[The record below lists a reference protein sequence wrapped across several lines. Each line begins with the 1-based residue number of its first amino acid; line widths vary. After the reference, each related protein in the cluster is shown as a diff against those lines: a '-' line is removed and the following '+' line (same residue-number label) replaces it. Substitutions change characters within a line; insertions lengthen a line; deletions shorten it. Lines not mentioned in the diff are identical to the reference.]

1 VTGGGFAEGQNN
13 PEEFVPEKTVGAF
26 GTGQE
31 DPEEFPEDVKLGS
44 FARGQQAESHI
55 IEGTFGKVEGE
66 DEGEGEGEGNAFQFV
81 AAKPLTCASYI
92 GGPVT
97 EAFVEP
103 VGVGE
108 ALPTVALFLTPDEY
122 VPVPLET
129 TYLAAFEAVPDFWR
143 EALEQG

>member
-1 VTGGGFAEGQNN
+1 MRKAQDLLAAGVHLALVDLFQ
-13 PEEFVPEKTVGAF
+13 PS
-26 GTGQE
+26 QR
-31 DPEEFPEDVKLGS
+31 DPEGIHPLVW
-44 FARGQQAESHI
+44 
-55 IEGTFGKVEGE
+55 GE
-66 DEGEGEGEGNAFQFV
+66 DEGEGEGEGEGNAFQFD

-92 GGPVT
+92 GGLAT

-143 EALEQG
+143 KALEQG